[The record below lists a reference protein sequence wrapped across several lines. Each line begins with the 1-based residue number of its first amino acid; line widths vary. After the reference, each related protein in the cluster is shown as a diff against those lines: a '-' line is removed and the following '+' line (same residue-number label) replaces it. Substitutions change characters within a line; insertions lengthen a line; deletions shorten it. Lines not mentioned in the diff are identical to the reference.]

1 MFKMPPKVKVLE
13 ALGAIGD
20 KRIKLEG
27 NKAIVKSSTG
37 EREYR
42 VYYYPKKNAAWSTDN
57 GTRFRKYV
65 GYPIISVLMLK
76 KILPFN
82 QRFAKAL
89 SGIPWKKINDK
100 FKRDYDKTM
109 EYAYE
114 HAEKKGIRKKDL
126 EKFVGEVMRELKNL
140 KLKFPFEVK

>member
-1 MFKMPPKVKVLE
+1 MIKMPPKVKVLE

-20 KRIKLEG
+20 KRIKVEG

-42 VYYYPKKNAAWSTDN
+42 VYYYPDKNAAWSTDN

-65 GYPIISVLMLK
+65 GYPIISLLMVKGKLS
-76 KILPFN
+76 FN
-82 QRFAKAL
+82 QKFARAL

-100 FKRDYDKTM
+100 FKDYSKTE
-109 EYAYE
+109 EYAYK
-114 HAEKKGIRKKDL
+114 HAEKKGIKKEDL
-126 EKFVGEVMRELKNL
+126 QKFVDKVMKELKDL
-140 KLKFPFEVK
+140 KLKFPFEVKK